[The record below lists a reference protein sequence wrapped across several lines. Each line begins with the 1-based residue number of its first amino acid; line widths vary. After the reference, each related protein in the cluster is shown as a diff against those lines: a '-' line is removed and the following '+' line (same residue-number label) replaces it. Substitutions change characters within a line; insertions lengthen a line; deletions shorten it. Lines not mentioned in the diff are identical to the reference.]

1 MKQTLLIFSDYASL
15 SRKADRLFVETP
27 KGEASFPLSNLDG
40 VFVYG
45 KAKVT
50 SEALSLLARNCI
62 PLIFL
67 TQGGA
72 FKALVIPTDGSY
84 GYNARLTQ
92 AHLFFTQRLEIAKY
106 LVKRKFLEIEY
117 AFDLELE
124 EEKLKVSRV
133 GDYKALLGLEGATSR
148 AMFEAFSEM
157 IKGSPFTFT
166 ERTYNPPQDEVN
178 ALLSFLYTLGFN
190 LALGT
195 ILIKG
200 FDPYISFLHSKRG
213 EHPAFASDLMEIIRP
228 WLTLLA
234 GELIREGRITEGDF
248 TKTEKGFYL
257 GKKGAS
263 LVLEAINPKK
273 EEYVALM
280 KEFLLELE
288 EFRKRG

>member
-1 MKQTLLIFSDYASL
+1 VKQTLIIFSDYASL

-27 KGEASFPLSNLDG
+27 KEEASFPLSNLDG
-40 VFVYG
+40 VLVYG

-50 SEALSLLARNCI
+50 SEALSLLAKNCI
-62 PLIFL
+62 PLLFL
-67 TQGGA
+67 TQGGGI
-72 FKALVIPTDGSY
+72 KALVIPVDGSY
-84 GYNARLTQ
+84 GYHSRLTQ

-106 LVKRKFLEIEY
+106 LVKRKILEIEY

-133 GDYKALLGLEGATSR
+133 GDYKTLLGLEGAASR

-157 IKGSPFTFT
+157 IKDSPFTFT
-166 ERTYNPPQDEVN
+166 ERTYNPPHDEVN

-200 FDPYISFLHSKRG
+200 FDPYISFLHSKKG
-213 EHPAFASDLMEIIRP
+213 KHPAFASDLMEIIRP
-228 WLTLLA
+228 WLTRLA
-234 GELIREGRITEGDF
+234 GELIQEGRITKGDF
-248 TKTEKGFYL
+248 SKTEKGFYL

-263 LVLEAINPKK
+263 IVLEALNPKK

>member
-1 MKQTLLIFSDYASL
+1 VKQTLIIFSDYASL
-15 SRKADRLFVETP
+15 SRKADRLLVETL
-27 KGEASFPLSNLDG
+27 KEKFSFPLSNLDG
-40 VFVYG
+40 VLVYG
-45 KAKVT
+45 KAKIT
-50 SEALSLLARNCI
+50 SEALSFLARNRI

-67 TQGGA
+67 TQGGGI
-72 FKALVIPTDGSY
+72 KALVIPADGSY

-92 AHLFFTQRLEIAKY
+92 AYLFFTKRLEIAKY
-106 LVKRKFLEIEY
+106 LVKRKILEIEY

-133 GDYKALLGLEGATSR
+133 GDYKALLGLEGTASR
-148 AMFEAFSEM
+148 SMFEAFSQM
-157 IKGSPFTFT
+157 IKESSFTFT

-195 ILIKG
+195 IIIKG

-213 EHPAFASDLMEIIRP
+213 EHPAFASDLVEIIRP
-228 WLTLLA
+228 WLTRLA
-234 GELIREGRITEGDF
+234 GEPIQEGRITKGDF
-248 TKTEKGFYL
+248 TKTEKGIYL

-263 LVLEAINPKK
+263 IALEALNPKK

>member
-1 MKQTLLIFSDYASL
+1 VKQTLIILSDYVTL
-15 SRKADRLFVETP
+15 SRKADRLLVETP
-27 KGEASFPLSNLDG
+27 KEKFSFPLSNLDG
-40 VFVYG
+40 VLVYG

-50 SEALSLLARNCI
+50 SEALSLLSRNRI
-62 PLIFL
+62 PLLFL
-67 TQGGA
+67 TQGGSI
-72 FKALVIPTDGSY
+72 KALVIPTDGSY

-92 AHLFFTQRLEIAKY
+92 AHLFFTKRLEVAKY
-106 LVKRKFLEIEY
+106 LVKRKLLEIEY

-133 GDYKALLGLEGATSR
+133 EDYKALLGLEGAASR

-157 IKGSPFTFT
+157 IKDSPFTFL
-166 ERTYNPPQDEVN
+166 ERIYNPPQDEVN

-195 ILIKG
+195 IFIKG

-213 EHPAFASDLMEIIRP
+213 EHPAFASDLVEIIRP
-228 WLTLLA
+228 WLTRLA
-234 GELIREGRITEGDF
+234 GELIKEGKITKGDF
-248 TKTEKGFYL
+248 TKTEKGIYL

-263 LVLEAINPKK
+263 IVLEAINPKK
-273 EEYVALM
+273 EEYVGLM

-288 EFRKRG
+288 EFRKKE